1 MGTASGRA
9 TGAGWRGQ
17 LQTGWHTRSGVRHP
31 AADPSL
37 ALLEAALGIAT
48 PELQEML
55 MQTVYLLAAVQAR
68 LVAIMP
74 VTVHLQ

>member
-1 MGTASGRA
+1 
-9 TGAGWRGQ
+9 
-17 LQTGWHTRSGVRHP
+17 VRHP